1 MNKININEENNF
13 NVSKNENTSHINKLE
28 INLLDTVN
36 DKDLFRNIINNND
49 NINCLTENFQLDINE
64 IIDKNSDN
72 NSNKQ
77 NNEISNESNNEKN
90 DFEEINKNNYNN
102 NENYVDFNS
111 FLKTKTKKKNNKISK
126 SFSSN
131 KIKYKKIST
140 PVIINKYKKNNKSKE
155 INNKVECEKKKVKY
169 SKERIALNK
178 QRINKLYSDYKK
190 ILDKIEN
197 KKKELSEEEIKDC
210 SFSPKI
216 NKYSKK
222 ITENNSKFS
231 NPIYLRYKN
240 DLSRKNILLKKY
252 QLNFTHIP
260 KINKNY
266 HLYLTH
272 NENNHKNVNQKII
285 KNKKSKESDSI
296 IKNANIIKRK
306 LLLDE
311 YISNQKIMNF
321 NDEDISSLNL
331 KTTNYKINL
340 NKNLKYPIVKNLNL
354 EKYFYNNISRN
365 KRNKKDK
372 KLLKSKSFY
381 FDYVKGINKKIN
393 RNVILKQKITPI
405 ISINEMDK
413 YFVYNYN
420 KSFITNQ
427 NNKENVIKSFI
438 DNLNTQINT
447 LNKNNKGICYNITEQ
462 CMNIKK
468 IVLKNKLRSRTYK

>member
-1 MNKININEENNF
+1 MNKININEDNNF

-36 DKDLFRNIINNND
+36 DKDLFRNIININD
-49 NINCLTENFQLDINE
+49 NINCLTENYQLDINE
-64 IIDKNSDN
+64 IIDKNSDD
-72 NSNKQ
+72 NSNKE
-77 NNEISNESNNEKN
+77 NNEIYNKSENEKN
-90 DFEEINKNNYNN
+90 DMDEINKNSYNI

-111 FLKTKTKKKNNKISK
+111 FLKTKAKKKNDKISK

-140 PVIINKYKKNNKSKE
+140 PVIINKYKINNKSKE
-155 INNKVECEKKKVKY
+155 INNKVETEKKKVKY
-169 SKERIALNK
+169 SKERIELNK

-197 KKKELSEEEIKDC
+197 RKKELSEEEIKDC

-231 NPIYLRYKN
+231 KPIYLRYNN
-240 DLSRKNILLKKY
+240 DPSRKNILLKKY

-260 KINKNY
+260 KINKKFNS
-266 HLYLTH
+266 YLTY
-272 NENNHKNVNQKII
+272 NGNNHKNVNQKII
-285 KNKKSKESDSI
+285 KNKKFKESDSM

-311 YISNQKIMNF
+311 YINNQKIMNF
-321 NDEDISSLNL
+321 NNEDISSLNL
-331 KTTNYKINL
+331 KTTHCKINL

-354 EKYFYNNISRN
+354 EKYFYINIS
-365 KRNKKDK
+365 RNKKDK

-381 FDYVKGINKKIN
+381 FDYIKGINKKIN
-393 RNVILKQKITPI
+393 RNAILKQKITPI

-413 YFVYNYN
+413 YFIYNYN
-420 KSFITNQ
+420 KSFIKNQ
-427 NNKENVIKSFI
+427 NNKENVIKNFI
-438 DNLNTQINT
+438 DKLNTQINT
-447 LNKNNKGICYNITEQ
+447 FNKDNKGICYNITEQ

-468 IVLKNKLRSRTYK
+468 IILKNKQRSRTYK

>member
-13 NVSKNENTSHINKLE
+13 NPSKNENASHINKLE

-49 NINCLTENFQLDINE
+49 NINCLTENYQLDINE

-72 NSNKQ
+72 NSNKE
-77 NNEISNESNNEKN
+77 NNEISNNSENEKIYF
-90 DFEEINKNNYNN
+90 DEMNKKINN
-102 NENYVDFNS
+102 NSNIDNYDDFNS
-111 FLKTKTKKKNNKISK
+111 FMKTKMKKKNNKIPK

-140 PVIINKYKKNNKSKE
+140 PVMIKNYKTNNKSKE

-169 SKERIALNK
+169 SKERIELNK
-178 QRINKLYSDYKK
+178 LRINKLYSDYKK

-197 KKKELSEEEIKDC
+197 KKKELSEEEIKNC

-222 ITENNSKFS
+222 IIQNNSKFS
-231 NPIYLRYKN
+231 KPIYLRYNN
-240 DLSRKNILLKKY
+240 DLSRKKILFKKY

-272 NENNHKNVNQKII
+272 NENSHKNDNQKII
-285 KNKKSKESDSI
+285 KNNKSKESDNI
-296 IKNANIIKRK
+296 IKNVNIIKRK

-331 KTTNYKINL
+331 KTNHCKINL

-381 FDYVKGINKKIN
+381 FDYIKGINKKIN
-393 RNVILKQKITPI
+393 RNAILKQKITPI

-420 KSFITNQ
+420 
-427 NNKENVIKSFI
+427 NKENVIKNFI
-438 DNLNTQINT
+438 DKLNTQINT
-447 LNKNNKGICYNITEQ
+447 FNKDNKGICYNITEQ

-468 IVLKNKLRSRTYK
+468 IILKNKLRSRTYK